1 MGFIKTMSDRFDFL
15 EIGDAPPRPLP
26 TPAQSENTGVG
37 WKPLRLR
44 AVEVI
49 GEPGTGPGQFSAPT
63 GLAVDRDG
71 TLYVADSNNHR
82 VQRIALNGDVKV
94 YGRPG
99 SANGQMWGPLGV
111 AVDPGGQFFYV
122 AEQGNHR
129 VQCFHFLGQ
138 HRGTIGG
145 FRGPSGL
152 AFDAEGMLWI
162 ADTGNARLLRLNVR
176 SGQFIGSLDQ
186 TVGIVR
192 PICVS
197 CDTARNIYVTD
208 GKTDDVTRYT
218 YFGTRG
224 QALGEIRRLA
234 TPRGTAVDAQGR
246 IYLAEA
252 GENRLHVFDA
262 QGQSLLTFDTPSTKL
277 GPFRAPSSIALGP
290 NGEIYVADTL
300 NHRIL
305 RLAWE

>member
-1 MGFIKTMSDRFDFL
+1 MSDRFNYL
-15 EIGDAPPRPLP
+15 EIGDELPRPA
-26 TPAQSENTGVG
+26 PAPAAEERGPDSAPG

-49 GEPGTGPGQFSAPT
+49 GDPGTGVGQFAAPT

-99 SANGQMWGPLGV
+99 SAPGQMWGPVAV
-111 AVDPGGQFFYV
+111 AVDPTGQFVYV
-122 AEQGNHR
+122 ADQGNNR

-138 HRGTIGG
+138 CRGAIGG
-145 FRGPSGL
+145 FRSPSGV

-162 ADTGNARLLRLNVR
+162 ADTGQSRLLRFNPR
-176 SGQFIGSLDQ
+176 NNQFIGGMDQ
-186 TVGIVR
+186 AVGIVR
-192 PICVS
+192 PLSVA
-197 CDTARNIYVTD
+197 CDHAHNIYVTD
-208 GKTDDVTRYT
+208 GATSDVTRYT
-218 YFGTRG
+218 YFGVRA

-234 TPRGTAVDAQGR
+234 DPRGVAVDSQGR

-252 GENRLHVFDA
+252 GANRLHVFDA
-262 QGQSLLTFDTPSTKL
+262 QGGSLLTYDSPNPRL
-277 GPFRAPSSIALGP
+277 GPFRAPSSVALGP

-300 NHRIL
+300 NQRIV
-305 RLAWE
+305 RLAWD